1 MEGSDGPPMTCEEHE
16 ELVLRLRDWRARL
29 SVELPKI
36 EVRFEDV
43 SVETEVYVRRRV
55 LPTLSNTII
64 NTAQE
69 VMGWMKL
76 YHAQKKPVKI
86 LGDLRGIIRPSRMTL
101 VLGPPESGKS
111 TFLKALSGKLD
122 SSLNFAG
129 KVTYN
134 DEKMDRGI
142 LQRMCAYVGQ
152 RDLHHAEMTVKE
164 TIEFARRM
172 LNAGNQSGYSHHL
185 MASQEMGAGKN
196 EGVDSIA
203 EGKDH
208 TREDEG
214 DFVVN
219 YILKITGLD
228 ECADTLIGDEMRRGI
243 SGGQKKRVT
252 IGEMLAAP
260 AQCFFMDDISTG
272 LDSSTTFQILK
283 YLQQLTHVLD
293 LTMVISL
300 LQPTREAFNL
310 FDDII
315 LLCEGRIAYQGPRQ
329 HVLEFFESMGF
340 KCPDRKNVA
349 NFLQEVTSKMDQ
361 EQYWV
366 NNRSTYQYVPVQKFS
381 DSFGSSH
388 YGQLLQKDLHMR
400 YSSKKSDQM
409 IGIKERYSIPKWDV
423 FKVCFSREKLLMKR
437 NSPVHIFKAIQIVL
451 LAIVIM
457 TVFFRSKMKHQ
468 TIDDGSRYMGAI
480 FAAVVIVK
488 FNGMTELAIMVKRL
502 PIYYKQRKVLILP
515 GWALLLSI
523 TILSIPMS
531 FIETGLWTSLT
542 YYMIGFAPSAV
553 RFLQQFLALFCV
565 HQMSMALFRFIA
577 IIGRTQLMANTIG
590 TASLIAIYILG
601 GFVISKDSIQS
612 WLIWGYWFSPVTYGQ
627 NAVAINEFLDERW
640 SMNSEDGESTN
651 DTVGKTI
658 LKSRGMLT
666 ESHWYWYSVAI
677 LLIFALVF
685 NIFGIFALEYLKAP
699 KKRCANMKMQPRD
712 FKKINKADDQATSAA
727 SQSRMSLPFQPLTI
741 AFSNISYYV
750 DVPKQLKKF
759 GIKEKRLQLLKG
771 VSGAFRP
778 GVLTALMGVTGAG
791 KTTLLDVLAGRKT
804 VGHSE
809 GSINISGYP
818 KKQETFARVSGY
830 CEQVDNHSPCLT
842 VFESLWY
849 SAWLRLP
856 SQVDGHTIC
865 IFINEVMELVELKSL
880 KDAMVGLPGIKGLT
894 AEQRKRLTIA
904 VELVSSPSIIFMD
917 EPTTGLDARAA
928 AIVMRTVR
936 KTADTGRTIV
946 CTIHQPSIEMF
957 EAFDELVLMKQGG
970 QLIYGGPLGSL
981 SRNMIQYFEA
991 IPGVPH
997 IRDGQNPATWVFDV
1011 TSPAMEYKLGIDYG
1025 IIFSKS
1031 TLYIENMK
1039 LVDELSRRKTN
1050 ENDLHFPSKYA
1061 KSFWSLCICCLWK
1074 QHKSYWK
1081 NPEHNIVRFVIT
1093 ITVSV
1098 LFGIV
1103 FFRIATKIRTEQDI
1117 FNIQGAIY
1125 GSALFIGFAN
1135 ASILQPVV
1143 EMERTTFYRERASG
1157 MYSSMTYAIA
1167 QVAIEIPYIIVQ
1179 VLIFSII
1186 VYPMMGFQFV
1196 VAKFF
1201 WFMFFMFLSYIYYA
1215 LFGMMTV
1222 AITPN
1227 QEIAA
1232 ALSFFLFVL
1241 WNIFSG
1247 FFIPRKMI
1255 PSWWRWYYWV
1265 DPAAWTVYGLMASQ
1279 LGDNVDLLHVAG
1291 RSDETVKEFLK
1302 EYFGLQDKYLSL
1314 IVSLHVAVIILFLF
1328 VFGFSIKNLNFQ
1340 KR

>member
-1 MEGSDGPPMTCEEHE
+1 MEGLDGPPMTCEEHE

-64 NTAQE
+64 NTAQF
-69 VMGWMKL
+69 V
-76 YHAQKKPVKI
+76 
-86 LGDLRGIIRPSRMTL
+86 
-101 VLGPPESGKS
+101 
-111 TFLKALSGKLD
+111 
-122 SSLNFAG
+122 G
-129 KVTYN
+129 KVTHN
-134 DEKMDRGI
+134 GAKMDRGSS
-142 LQRMCAYVGQ
+142 QRMCAFVGQ
-152 RDLHHAEMTVKE
+152 RDVHHAEMTVKE

-172 LNAGNQSGYSHHL
+172 LNAGNNSGDL
-185 MASQEMGAGKN
+185 L
-196 EGVDSIA
+196 I
-203 EGKDH
+203 
-208 TREDEG
+208 T
-214 DFVVN
+214 
-219 YILKITGLD
+219 ITGLD
-228 ECADTLIGDEMRRGI
+228 ECADTRIGDEMRRGI

-272 LDSSTTFQILK
+272 LDSLTAFQILK

-293 LTMVISL
+293 LTMVVSL
-300 LQPTREAFNL
+300 LQPTQEAFNL

-315 LLCEGRIAYQGPRQ
+315 FLCEGRIAYQGPRQ

-340 KCPDRKNVA
+340 KCPDRKNIA
-349 NFLQEVTSKMDQ
+349 DFLLEVTSKMDQ

-366 NNRSTYQYVPVQKFS
+366 NNRSTYQYMPVQKFS

-388 YGQLLQKDLHMR
+388 HGRLLQKDLHMQH
-400 YSSKKSDQM
+400 SSQKSDQM
-409 IGIKERYSIPKWDV
+409 IGTKERSSIPKWDV
-423 FKVCFSREKLLMKR
+423 FK
-437 NSPVHIFKAIQIVL
+437 
-451 LAIVIM
+451 
-457 TVFFRSKMKHQ
+457 
-468 TIDDGSRYMGAI
+468 
-480 FAAVVIVK
+480 
-488 FNGMTELAIMVKRL
+488 
-502 PIYYKQRKVLILP
+502 
-515 GWALLLSI
+515 
-523 TILSIPMS
+523 
-531 FIETGLWTSLT
+531 
-542 YYMIGFAPSAV
+542 
-553 RFLQQFLALFCV
+553 
-565 HQMSMALFRFIA
+565 MSMALFRFIA
-577 IIGRTQLMANTIG
+577 IIGRTQVMANTIG
-590 TASLIAIYILG
+590 TASLTAIFILG

-658 LKSRGMLT
+658 LKLRGMLT

-677 LLIFALVF
+677 LLIFAVVF
-685 NIFGIFALEYLKAP
+685 NIFSIFALEYLK
-699 KKRCANMKMQPRD
+699 
-712 FKKINKADDQATSAA
+712 
-727 SQSRMSLPFQPLTI
+727 
-741 AFSNISYYV
+741 
-750 DVPKQLKKF
+750 
-759 GIKEKRLQLLKG
+759 
-771 VSGAFRP
+771 
-778 GVLTALMGVTGAG
+778 GAG

-804 VGHSE
+804 VGHIE

-830 CEQVDNHSPCLT
+830 CEQADNHSPCLT

-856 SQVDGHTIC
+856 SQVDGHTIS

-880 KDAMVGLPGIKGLT
+880 KDAMVGLPGTNGLT

-946 CTIHQPSIEMF
+946 CTIHQPSTEMF
-957 EAFDELVLMKQGG
+957 EAFDE
-970 QLIYGGPLGSL
+970 
-981 SRNMIQYFEA
+981 A
-991 IPGVPH
+991 IPGVPQ
-997 IRDGQNPATWVFDV
+997 IRDDQNPATWMLDV

-1031 TLYIENMK
+1031 SLY
-1039 LVDELSRRKTN
+1039 
-1050 ENDLHFPSKYA
+1050 
-1061 KSFWSLCICCLWK
+1061 
-1074 QHKSYWK
+1074 
-1081 NPEHNIVRFVIT
+1081 
-1093 ITVSV
+1093 
-1098 LFGIV
+1098 
-1103 FFRIATKIRTEQDI
+1103 IRTEQDI

-1167 QVAIEIPYIIVQ
+1167 QVAIEIPYTIVQ

-1201 WFMFFMFLSYIYYA
+1201 WFMFFMLLSYIYYA

-1247 FFIPRKMI
+1247 FFIPRKMM

-1265 DPAAWTVYGLMASQ
+1265 DPAAWTIYGLMVSQ
-1279 LGDNVDLLHVAG
+1279 LGDNVDLLQVAG

-1314 IVSLHVAVIILFLF
+1314 IVSLHVAVIVLFLF
-1328 VFGFSIKNLNFQ
+1328 IFGFSIKHLNFQ